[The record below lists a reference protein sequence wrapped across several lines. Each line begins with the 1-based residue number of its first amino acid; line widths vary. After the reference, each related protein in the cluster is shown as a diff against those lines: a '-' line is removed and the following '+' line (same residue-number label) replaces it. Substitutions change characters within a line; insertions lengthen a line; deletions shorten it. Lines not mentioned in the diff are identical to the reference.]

1 MKQLR
6 FILVGGFLGAGKTTT
21 LARLARFYLA
31 RGQKVGLVTNDQAQ
45 DLVDTTS
52 LRAQGFPVEEVPGA
66 CFCCRFNDLVGKVE
80 QLETSQRP
88 DVILAEPVGSC
99 TDLVATV
106 VQPLKDLYGDR
117 FEVAPYPVLFK
128 PSHGLRI
135 LKSAP
140 LTPNPSPPCGGR
152 GESSCPPLPPQGG
165 EGLGVRGGGF
175 SPKAAYI
182 FRKQLEEA
190 DAIVLNRI
198 DELDPAT
205 LAELAELVRS
215 AFPDTPLLR
224 LSAKTGQGF
233 EALTELLDQRGS
245 FGRKILDIDYDIYAE
260 GEAELGWL
268 NSSAHVRGDNPL
280 SLDDLLL
287 DVIGRL
293 HEALGRHGGEVAH
306 LKAIG
311 LSDVSFGVA
320 NLVSSDNRPELSLPS
335 RGQVSE
341 LDLIVNARVAL
352 DPEVIAEQV
361 RQTVT
366 EACAARGAS
375 ATFHTMQSFRPGR
388 PQPTHRYAAAK

>member
-6 FILVGGFLGAGKTTT
+6 FIMVGGFLGAGKTTT
-21 LARLARFYLA
+21 LARLARFYLD
-31 RGQKVGLVTNDQAQ
+31 RGQKIGLVTNDQAQ

-80 QLETSQRP
+80 RLESSGRP

-106 VQPLKDLYGDR
+106 VQPLKDLYGNR

-135 LKSAP
+135 LKSE
-140 LTPNPSPPCGGR
+140 
-152 GESSCPPLPPQGG
+152 ESA
-165 EGLGVRGGGF
+165 GF

-198 DELDPAT
+198 DELDAAT
-205 LAELAELVRS
+205 LAELTDLVRA
-215 AFPDTPLLR
+215 AFPETPLLR
-224 LSAKTGQGF
+224 LSAKTGQSF
-233 EALTELLDQRGS
+233 EALTELLDQRGG

-268 NSSAHVRGDNPL
+268 NSSIHVRSDKPL
-280 SLDDLLL
+280 SLDDLLI

-293 HEALGRHGGEVAH
+293 HEALGRHNGEVAH

-320 NLVSSDNRPELSLPS
+320 NLVSSRNRPELSLPS
-335 RGQVSE
+335 RGQVRE

-352 DPEVIAEQV
+352 DPDVIAEQV

-366 EACAARGAS
+366 AACTARGAI
-375 ATFHTMQSFRPGR
+375 AEFQTMQSFRPGR
-388 PQPTHRYAAAK
+388 PQPTHRYAASK